1 MKGLLL
7 IPGILLFTACN
18 AGTTDNEH
26 SAIKEDFEVSNV
38 AEDTLADAIFEEAA
52 KEKEKA
58 PTPDTTCY
66 VLTEGEGN
74 RNVNAVR
81 IIQLGDKITG
91 ELKYITFGEK
101 PAAGQLEG
109 TIKDGIITADWTFIN
124 DSKYFKVP
132 VSFKVTKKA
141 LLQKPTAV
149 NDEGQPYIPEDGEYT
164 YEFLKV
170 GCEYYPE

>member
-1 MKGLLL
+1 MKNYLL
-7 IPGILLFTACN
+7 IPAVLLFTSCN
-18 AGTTDNEH
+18 AGTTEGDKTK
-26 SAIKEDFEVSNV
+26 ATEDFAASYV

-52 KEKEKA
+52 KEKEKTPA
-58 PTPDTTCY
+58 PDTTCY

-81 IIQLGDKITG
+81 IVQIGDKITG

-101 PAAGQLEG
+101 PTAGQLAG

-132 VSFKVTKKA
+132 VSFKVTKTA

-149 NDEGQPYIPEDGEYT
+149 NDEGQPYIPEDGEYS
-164 YEFLKV
+164 YEFQKV
-170 GCEYYPE
+170 GCEYYPQ